1 MVDELK
7 ISSTFRKNSML
18 LAFGYDAIIIFAVH
32 DIVDK
37 KNGVSVNPTVYLP
50 SF

>member
-18 LAFGYDAIIIFAVH
+18 LAFGYDAIIILCFVLP
-32 DIVDK
+32 DIIE
-37 KNGVSVNPTVYLP
+37 YR
-50 SF
+50 FE